1 MKALPQVTYRNAG
14 LTGALPTTAPGIMR
28 AKTASQQSSVD
39 HALAPLRAKGGEVSI
54 LTACA
59 SVEGGTS
66 HKDAGRAGAGVV
78 GGWVEGNSAVW

>member
-1 MKALPQVTYRNAG
+1 
-14 LTGALPTTAPGIMR
+14 MR

-59 SVEGGTS
+59 SVEVGTS
-66 HKDAGRAGAGVV
+66 HKDAGRAGVV
-78 GGWVEGNSAVW
+78 GGLRVTVPCGRVLG